1 MIPRHLIF
9 GTAAMLVIA
18 VGAGIYAWHLR
29 RQISRQPAPTEIS
42 HPASPPPQGPMEQV
56 TLWIAEDDPGTLRP
70 RAATIPMPSGRQ
82 ERAEELMRALLNV
95 YTQDSSPHP
104 IVPTA
109 EVRTV
114 FLVDPGLAV
123 IDLNRAFA
131 EGHRSGILVEELTIA
146 SMVETITA
154 NIPGTTRVKFLIDG
168 KSQPTLAGHA
178 ELSISYDV
186 SAVQQLAAALQ
197 NMP

>member
-1 MIPRHLIF
+1 
-9 GTAAMLVIA
+9 
-18 VGAGIYAWHLR
+18 
-29 RQISRQPAPTEIS
+29 
-42 HPASPPPQGPMEQV
+42 MEQV
-56 TLWIAEDDPGTLRP
+56 TLWVAEDDPCTLRA

-95 YTQDSSPHP
+95 YTQESSPHP

-146 SMVETITA
+146 SMVQTITA

-178 ELSISYDV
+178 DLSITYDV
-186 SAVQQLAAALQ
+186 SAIQQLASVLQ
-197 NMP
+197 NTP

>member
-18 VGAGIYAWHLR
+18 LAAGMYAWHLR
-29 RQISRQPAPTEIS
+29 RQIAHQQIQTDVS
-42 HPASPPPQGPMEQV
+42 HPASPAPQGPMEQV
-56 TLWIAEDDPGTLRP
+56 TLWVAEDDPGTLRA

-82 ERAEELMRALLNV
+82 KRAEELMRALLNV
-95 YTQDSSPHP
+95 YTQESSPHP

-146 SMVETITA
+146 SMVQTITA

-178 ELSISYDV
+178 DLSITYDV
-186 SAVQQLAAALQ
+186 SAIQQLASVLQ
-197 NMP
+197 NTP